1 MFSYLLGYLN
11 TQEAHALIGGTLR
24 EVNDSP
30 NSRFCTLKKRLR
42 EHFELLRKEKE
53 FGHEKL
59 QDIIDILGTDDNYE
73 EKLKRVRA
81 GDTEGRRSIASSI
94 FSGIKRLVSPLV
106 PTFGE
111 PSKTTPNGYKLDQ
124 EDDTIFLTEICTMI
138 TEQPAYRQ
146 IVEDILQEATKSLGS
161 KLKKL
166 EKELLHLVR
175 SHVKR
180 VVGQTIDDRVNAE
193 KQHADLAA
201 NARLRSL
208 IREAL
213 DAEADHPT
221 DRWVFTIP

>member
-11 TQEAHALIGGTLR
+11 TQETHDFLERALR

-30 NSRFCTLKKRLR
+30 DSRFCTLKQRLR

-53 FGHEKL
+53 FGHETL
-59 QDIIDILGTDDNYE
+59 QHMIDILGADGDYE

-81 GDTEGRRSIASSI
+81 GNTEERRSIASRI
-94 FSGIKRLVSPLV
+94 WSGFKTLASPLV
-106 PTFGE
+106 PTFE
-111 PSKTTPNGYKLDQ
+111 ERSKATPNGYKLDQ

-146 IVEDILQEATKSLGS
+146 IVEDILQEATKSLGT
-161 KLKKL
+161 KLKTL

-180 VVGQTIDDRVNAE
+180 IVRQEIDDRVDAE
-193 KQHADLAA
+193 RQHADLAA

-221 DRWVFTIP
+221 DR